1 MAWIVQGRERTS
13 KGLEEWTISSHE
25 TKAEADKYFLEQA
38 RPANIGAIGVK
49 EVKKI
54 PPYDPYVIKGSSP
67 VRDRGTTRSKK
78 EQERIE
84 QKHQELISQSYEKA
98 YGKERAKKFL
108 KSRAEKIYG
117 EKTAAEYPALSFI
130 PEQHRTILKYGMTRK
145 EFLSY
150 KEKLSK
156 ERAAAIFE
164 KQSLFKSQSIKS
176 GGTPSED
183 IGIPY
188 KTLPPLSKPLP
199 LELIGIP
206 YKMDLD
212 APAAPP
218 AYSRYGQNLV
228 MEAAPSESL
237 MDWRKKAEEE
247 AAPSED
253 LFGKIEERISFGG
266 YIPSTKQ
273 MQLKMDIKYG
283 TMIADKPSTS
293 FMTDPKGWAKYGHG
307 VFMGEALPA
316 AVETAPYAAGFGF
329 LTMAAPTAA
338 LVGGLAALP
347 FYTKHLQEEI
357 AEKGILRT
365 SIIETPSLALY
376 AGASKIGGELSKT
389 SKFNVEAMFK
399 RWRFERKIKMP
410 VGEEWRGRSTFE
422 PTGEMQFLAKR
433 GAGVT
438 YITKEIK
445 PQGYKLNG
453 ETQLLIKPKKPPE
466 FPELLETYLFLK
478 EFAKLPEEKVRA
490 MAILDKKASKDMA
503 FQEMIREQPA
513 PITEKGKAKMEFI
526 EEQPLSKGIKKAK
539 ETKEQKYWKAIFR
552 GKRGQ
557 AGLVFDIGGLIPPQI
572 IKPSKYIDM
581 PKSFR
586 RAKPPKED
594 FIIRGKTE
602 PSRDAFGLFP
612 PILISKTDQLYK
624 TQLTGQQPSPLDDL
638 FKPKEDQDR
647 KGKIIAPAIISE
659 GIREQEK
666 EKQKGRYTIF
676 SFLDDPPLPP
686 PYPPID
692 PETPPVFVEPPP
704 ETPPKFRGWMPKKD
718 KRTTEPFDQGFNV
731 FARERG
737 RFVRVNKKPLLRQRA
752 KNLGAEVVD
761 NTSAAS
767 FVLRKTKRE
776 PANNLDDVLF
786 FKRTKFRSPKTKSK
800 LPPKT
805 FIEKN
810 NFRIDTAGE
819 RRGISARGWVAN
831 RRRAERRRA
840 EGGLLMNFG
849 GFGL

>member
-1 MAWIVQGRERTS
+1 MPYVLYTLEDNREGQ
-13 KGLEEWTISSHE
+13 KWTKRSE
-25 TKAEADKYFLEQA
+25 FTYVTKEAAERQA
-38 RPANIGAIGVK
+38 REFRSGA
-49 EVKKI
+49 
-54 PPYDPYVIKGSSP
+54 
-67 VRDRGTTRSKK
+67 
-78 EQERIE
+78 
-84 QKHQELISQSYEKA
+84 
-98 YGKERAKKFL
+98 
-108 KSRAEKIYG
+108 
-117 EKTAAEYPALSFI
+117 
-130 PEQHRTILKYGMTRK
+130 
-145 EFLSY
+145 
-150 KEKLSK
+150 
-156 ERAAAIFE
+156 
-164 KQSLFKSQSIKS
+164 
-176 GGTPSED
+176 GGTPTDIRYVEDVAKAPQEQILRIGPPAERGRDIQRRRERRELAEQAQEKLQRKQTISQAERDALQRLTRENIPSTSE
-183 IGIPY
+183 INRLVRESRGEITATPEGLEQMKREEAKKRVARLTEKIRKRAIPTQI
-188 KTLPPLSKPLP
+188 KRPLP
-199 LELIGIP
+199 LDFIGIP

-212 APAAPP
+212 APAAAPD
-218 AYSRYGQNLV
+218 YSRYGQNLV
-228 MEAAPSESL
+228 MEAAPSEDF

-247 AAPSED
+247 AFTTED

-266 YIPSTKQ
+266 YIPPTKQ
-273 MQLKMDIKYG
+273 MQLKMGIEYG
-283 TMIADKPSTS
+283 SMIADKPSTS
-293 FMTDPKGWAKYGHG
+293 FITDPKGWVKYGHG

-338 LVGGLAALP
+338 LVVGLAALP
-347 FYTKHLQEEI
+347 FYTQHLQEEI

-526 EEQPLSKGIKKAK
+526 EEQPLIKGIKKAK
-539 ETKEQKYWKAIFR
+539 ETKEQKYWKDIFR

-647 KGKIIAPAIISE
+647 KGKIIDPEIIE
-659 GIREQEK
+659 EAIREQEK

-676 SFLDDPPLPP
+676 PFLDDPPL
-686 PYPPID
+686 PPID
-692 PETPPVFVEPPP
+692 PETPPVFVEPHP
-704 ETPPKFRGWMPKKD
+704 ETPLKFRGWMPKKD